1 MGWAGPL
8 TTLTCCHSSVIIE
21 GPILI
26 KILEVYFAL
35 ILNYAMPSQNGK
47 IGHNKLMSSATKW
60 SWKVDIFRLFMVLHW
75 L

>member
-1 MGWAGPL
+1 MNVRKP
-8 TTLTCCHSSVIIE
+8 CCHSLVIIE

-35 ILNYAMPSQNGK
+35 ILTYAMPSQNGK

-60 SWKVDIFRLFMVLHW
+60 SLKVDIFRLFMVLHW